1 MHFIQIM
8 QFVGYRTN
16 DTACQEGK
24 KRQNASASGR
34 IHTGRSLS
42 SPHFLLRLANFSGA
56 SRMMLVKIGA
66 RRQRQLAASS
76 AGRASLSLHQNASR
90 RSREKSLTFPLDSAA
105 GVWYNHRVKKAA
117 TAMPRS
123 PCGPFE
129 RSRAIWRTVHR
140 KDGACFYVDLRG
152 CPRVWAAAFSIAIR

>member
-1 MHFIQIM
+1 M
-8 QFVGYRTN
+8 QLVRYQTN
-16 DTACQEGK
+16 GAACQAPK

-76 AGRASLSLHQNASR
+76 AGRASLSLRRASR
-90 RSREKSLTFPLDSAA
+90 RSREKSPTFPLDSRA

-123 PCGPFE
+123 PCGSLE
-129 RSRAIWRTVHR
+129 RPRAIQDASSLQGGRAECVS
-140 KDGACFYVDLRG
+140 VRG
-152 CPRVWAAAFSIAIR
+152 CLG